1 MQQLEQRVKA
11 LEYEMK
17 IMKNQVQRTLLDI
30 QEQVLIHYYPSLRAE
45 EETPTEG
52 ILQSLE
58 AIRREKQA
66 SGKSPNPPGAQPEV
80 KMVSLGDV
88 KAGQEETPGSL
99 EGEVSSPS
107 EGSEGGEDQSRIME
121 LSGWVSNTA
130 QKIGGER
137 TGRLIQACTNKG
149 IIAPDIEGSLLRLTG
164 LISVDSA
171 PEQVAVNEIL
181 GALLK
186 LNELLGRGSDIEEA
200 LSIIEEASLG

>member
-17 IMKNQVQRTLLDI
+17 IMKNEVQRTLLDI

-45 EETPTEG
+45 EEGTTEG

-58 AIRREKQA
+58 AIRLKKQA
-66 SGKSPNPPGAQPEV
+66 SGESPNSPGAQPEV

-99 EGEVSSPS
+99 EGEVSPP
-107 EGSEGGEDQSRIME
+107 SEGGEDQSRIME
-121 LSGWVSNTA
+121 LSGWVSSTA

-137 TGRLIQACTNKG
+137 TGKLIQACTNKG
-149 IIAPDIEGSLLRLTG
+149 VIAPDIESSLLRLTG
-164 LISVDSA
+164 LISVDSD

-186 LNELLGRGSDIEEA
+186 LNDLLGRGSDIEEA

>member
-17 IMKNQVQRTLLDI
+17 IMKNEVQRTLLDI

-45 EETPTEG
+45 DEGPTEG

-58 AIRREKQA
+58 AIRRKKQA
-66 SGKSPNPPGAQPEV
+66 TGEAPNPPRAQPEV
-80 KMVSLGDV
+80 KMVSLGDMKV
-88 KAGQEETPGSL
+88 GQEETPGSL
-99 EGEVSSPS
+99 EGEVSSP
-107 EGSEGGEDQSRIME
+107 SEGGEDQSRIME

-137 TGRLIQACTNKG
+137 TGRLIQACTNKN
-149 IIAPDIEGSLLRLTG
+149 IIAPDLEGSLLRLTG

-200 LSIIEEASLG
+200 LSIIEEANLG

>member
-17 IMKNQVQRTLLDI
+17 ILKNEVQRTLLDI

-58 AIRREKQA
+58 AIRRKKQA
-66 SGKSPNPPGAQPEV
+66 SGKAPNPPGAQPEV

-88 KAGQEETPGSL
+88 KVGQEETPGSL
-99 EGEVSSPS
+99 EGEVPSP
-107 EGSEGGEDQSRIME
+107 SEGGEDQSRIME
-121 LSGWVSNTA
+121 LSGWVSSTA

-186 LNELLGRGSDIEEA
+186 LNELLGRGSDVEEA
-200 LSIIEEASLG
+200 LSIIEEANLG

>member
-11 LEYEMK
+11 LEYELK
-17 IMKNQVQRTLLDI
+17 IIKNQVQRTLLDI

-66 SGKSPNPPGAQPEV
+66 AGEAPNPPGAQPEV
-80 KMVSLGDV
+80 KMVSLGNV

-107 EGSEGGEDQSRIME
+107 EGGEDQSRIME
-121 LSGWVSNTA
+121 LSGWVSSTA

-149 IIAPDIEGSLLRLTG
+149 IIAPDIEVSLLRLTG

-186 LNELLGRGSDIEEA
+186 LNELLGRGSDVEEA
-200 LSIIEEASLG
+200 LSIIEEANLG

>member
-1 MQQLEQRVKA
+1 MQQLEQRVKS

-17 IMKNQVQRTLLDI
+17 IMKNEMQRTLLDI
-30 QEQVLIHYYPSLRAE
+30 QEQVLVHYYPSLRAE
-45 EETPTEG
+45 DEGPSEG
-52 ILQSLE
+52 IRQSLE
-58 AIRREKQA
+58 SIRGERQTTGEA
-66 SGKSPNPPGAQPEV
+66 PNPPEAQPEV
-80 KMVSLGDV
+80 KMVSLEDV

-99 EGEVSSPS
+99 EGEVSSP
-107 EGSEGGEDQSRIME
+107 SEGGEDQSRIME

-186 LNELLGRGSDIEEA
+186 LNKLLGRGSDVEEA
-200 LSIIEEASLG
+200 LSIIEEANLG

>member
-1 MQQLEQRVKA
+1 MQQPEQRVKA

-17 IMKNQVQRTLLDI
+17 IMKNEVQRTLLDI

-45 EETPTEG
+45 EEGTTEG

-58 AIRREKQA
+58 AIRLKKQA
-66 SGKSPNPPGAQPEV
+66 SRESPNPPGAQPEV
-80 KMVSLGDV
+80 KMVSLGNV

-99 EGEVSSPS
+99 EGEVSSP
-107 EGSEGGEDQSRIME
+107 SEGGEDQSRIME

-137 TGRLIQACTNKG
+137 TGRLIQACTNKS

-200 LSIIEEASLG
+200 LSIIEEANLG

>member
-17 IMKNQVQRTLLDI
+17 ILKNEVQRTLLDI

-58 AIRREKQA
+58 AIRRKKQA
-66 SGKSPNPPGAQPEV
+66 SGEAPNPPGAQPEV

-99 EGEVSSPS
+99 EGEVSSP
-107 EGSEGGEDQSRIME
+107 SEGGEDQSRIME

>member
-17 IMKNQVQRTLLDI
+17 ILKNEVQRTLLDI
-30 QEQVLIHYYPSLRAE
+30 QEQVLIHYYPTLRAE

-58 AIRREKQA
+58 AIRLKKQA

-99 EGEVSSPS
+99 EGEVSSP
-107 EGSEGGEDQSRIME
+107 SEGGEDQSRIME

-186 LNELLGRGSDIEEA
+186 LNDLLGRGSDIEEA
-200 LSIIEEASLG
+200 LSIIEEANLG

>member
-1 MQQLEQRVKA
+1 MQQLEQRVKS

-17 IMKNQVQRTLLDI
+17 IMKNEMQRTLLDI
-30 QEQVLIHYYPSLRAE
+30 QEQVLVHYYPSLRAE
-45 EETPTEG
+45 DEGPSEG
-52 ILQSLE
+52 IRQSLE
-58 AIRREKQA
+58 SIR
-66 SGKSPNPPGAQPEV
+66 GKRQTTGEAPNPPEAQPEV
-80 KMVSLGDV
+80 KMVSLEDV

-99 EGEVSSPS
+99 EGEVSSP
-107 EGSEGGEDQSRIME
+107 SEGGEDQSRIME

-164 LISVDSA
+164 LISVDNA
-171 PEQVAVNEIL
+171 PEQVAINEIL

-186 LNELLGRGSDIEEA
+186 LNKLLGRGSDIEEA
-200 LSIIEEASLG
+200 LSIIEEANLG

>member
-17 IMKNQVQRTLLDI
+17 ILKNEVQRTLLDI

-45 EETPTEG
+45 EEETLTGG
-52 ILQSLE
+52 IRQSLE
-58 AIRREKQA
+58 SIRGQRQA
-66 SGKSPNPPGAQPEV
+66 SGEAPNPPGAQPEV

-88 KAGQEETPGSL
+88 KVGQEETPGAL
-99 EGEVSSPS
+99 EGEVSSP
-107 EGSEGGEDQSRIME
+107 SEGGEDQSRIME

-137 TGRLIQACTNKG
+137 TGRLIQACTNKN

-200 LSIIEEASLG
+200 LSIIEEANLG